1 MPIDLADKRIL
12 VTGATS
18 GIGRAIALAC
28 AEAGADVAFCGLTAE
43 GAEDVRLAIEAFGR
57 RAYFEVLDVGDLE
70 GCRAF
75 VDRSAAFLG
84 GLDGLV
90 NNAGTNFNHGVL
102 GATAEQI
109 DRCLRVNFYSAW
121 AMAQAAHPY
130 LKAAGRGVVVNIS
143 SIHAT
148 QTMPGAFPYNA
159 SKAAMS
165 ALTQSM
171 AIEWAADNILSVA
184 IAPGW
189 TLTPLNTNAF
199 DNHPDPEGERRRI
212 DEAHLLGRMAR
223 PEDIA
228 SFAVYLLSEAN
239 GSMNGNTVRI
249 DGGQHTRAFPH

>member
-1 MPIDLADKRIL
+1 MPINLVDKRIL

-28 AEAGADVAFCGLTAE
+28 AEAGADMAFCGLTAE
-43 GAEDVRLAIEAFGR
+43 GANEVHAAITSFGR

-75 VDRSAAFLG
+75 VDRAAGVLG

-109 DRCLRVNFYSAW
+109 DRCFRVNFYSAW

-199 DNHPDPEGERRRI
+199 DTHPDPEGERRRI

-239 GSMNGNTVRI
+239 GSLNGNTVRI
-249 DGGQHTRAFPH
+249 DGGQHGRAYPF

>member
-1 MPIDLADKRIL
+1 MRIDLAEKRIL
-12 VTGATS
+12 ISGATS

-28 AEAGADVAFCGLTAE
+28 AEAGADVAFCGLTEE
-43 GAEDVRLAIEAFGR
+43 GAEEVKMAIEASGR

-70 GCRAF
+70 GCHAF
-75 VDRSAAFLG
+75 VDRAAGVLG
-84 GLDGLV
+84 GLDGVV

-102 GATAEQI
+102 GATAAQI
-109 DRCLRVNFYSAW
+109 DRCFRVNFYSAW

-130 LKAAGRGVVVNIS
+130 LKAAGRGIVVNIS

-165 ALTQSM
+165 ALTQSIAM
-171 AIEWAADNILSVA
+171 EWAADNILSVA

-199 DNHPDPEGERRRI
+199 DTHPDPGAERRRI

-228 SFAVYLLSEAN
+228 SFAVYLLSDAN
-239 GSMNGNTVRI
+239 GSMNGNTVMI
-249 DGGQHTRAFPH
+249 DGGQHTRAYPH

>member
-1 MPIDLADKRIL
+1 MRIDLNDMRIL
-12 VTGATS
+12 VTGGTS
-18 GIGRAIALAC
+18 GIGRAIVVAA
-28 AEAGADVAFCGLTAE
+28 AEAGADVAFCGLTDE
-43 GAEDVRLAIEAFGR
+43 GAGAVAVTVEGYGR
-57 RAYFEVLDVGDLE
+57 RAYFETLDVGDLE
-70 GCRAF
+70 ACRAF
-75 VDRSAAFLG
+75 VGRVAGELG

-102 GATAEQI
+102 GATAVQI
-109 DRCLRVNFYSAW
+109 DRCFRVNFYSAW

-189 TLTPLNTNAF
+189 TLTPLNIRAF
-199 DNHPDPEGERRRI
+199 DHTPDPDAERRRI
-212 DEAHLLGRMAR
+212 DEAHLLGRMAN

-228 SFAVYLLSEAN
+228 SFAVYLLSGAN
-239 GSMNGNTVRI
+239 GSLNGNTVRI
-249 DGGQHTRAFPH
+249 DGGQHTRAYPH